1 MEKAKLHRLLRQY
14 LNNTINDADCS
25 ELLSYLKNT
34 NTPEE
39 IENIIDEELFNLDEG
54 PAFKGSRSDEVLNR
68 IKTDARFTK
77 NHEKD
82 EVIHLK
88 HKKIYQN
95 PWLQIAAALLIFTS
109 AALLTFHYY
118 NARRTTGQAVAN
130 HLSNKIVPGSNK
142 ATLTL
147 ANGRVI
153 VLNNAANGVLANA
166 GASKITKANNGQIIY
181 DSPGQTSSAPAGDN
195 VLTTPKGGEYQVVL
209 PDGTR
214 VWLNSASSISY
225 PVAFTGNER
234 HVKLTGE
241 AYFEVA
247 KNKEKPFYVSINN
260 LQVKVLGT
268 HFNISAYGDDDAVTT
283 TLLEGSVQVT
293 KNRSVSLL
301 KPGEQAV
308 TNYKSDNI
316 VVSAADI
323 DDAMAWKNGY
333 FIFND
338 DNIEGI
344 MKKVSRWYDVDISY
358 KGNFD
363 TQKFGGTFHRKKSIT
378 ELLQHLEKIGGI
390 HFTITGR
397 RVTVMN

>member
-1 MEKAKLHRLLRQY
+1 MEKARLHRLLRQY
-14 LNNTINDADCS
+14 LNNTINGADCS

-34 NTPEE
+34 NPEE
-39 IENIIDEELFNLDEG
+39 IEDIIDEELFSLDEG
-54 PAFKGSRSDEVLNR
+54 PAFKGKRSDEVLNR
-68 IKTDARFTK
+68 IKTDARFSQ
-77 NHEKD
+77 NHE
-82 EVIHLK
+82 EVEVFQLK
-88 HKKIYQN
+88 HKKIYQKS
-95 PWLQIAAALLIFTS
+95 WLQIAAALLIFFSAGLATFRYYSSRKTS
-109 AALLTFHYY
+109 AQVVVDHSSST
-118 NARRTTGQAVAN
+118 
-130 HLSNKIVPGSNK
+130 IVPGGNK
-142 ATLTL
+142 ATLTM

-153 VLNNAANGVLANA
+153 VLNNAANGLLAKA
-166 GASKITKANNGQIIY
+166 GASKITKSNDGQIIY
-181 DSPGQTSSAPAGDN
+181 NAPYHADSAPIEDN

-209 PDGTR
+209 PDGTK
-214 VWLNSASSISY
+214 VWLNSASSLSY

-268 HFNISAYGDDDAVTT
+268 HFNISAYSDDDAVTA

-293 KNRSVSLL
+293 KNKSQSLL

-308 TNYKSDNI
+308 INYKSDNI
-316 VVSAADI
+316 MVSAADV

-363 TQKFGGTFHRKKSIT
+363 TQKFGGTFYRKKSIT

-397 RVTVMN
+397 RITVMN